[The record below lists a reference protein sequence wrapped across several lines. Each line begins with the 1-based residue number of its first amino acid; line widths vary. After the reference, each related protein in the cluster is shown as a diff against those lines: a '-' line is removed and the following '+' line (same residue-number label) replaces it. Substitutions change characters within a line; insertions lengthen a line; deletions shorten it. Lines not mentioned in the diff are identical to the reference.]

1 LNEVKLR
8 REISVPHGVLLLV
21 GTVVGAGAFILIGPL
36 AGQTGPGLWLVF
48 LIAAIP
54 AVFVAVVF
62 AQLGTAF
69 PLTGATYV
77 SISRVLSPV
86 LGITVVWCT
95 ILGIFLFTLPMMAY
109 GFAMYLRAMIP
120 VAVIPTAIGILIFFV
135 ILNIVGI
142 RWMMWFQSVSTLI
155 AIVVLL
161 AFGVGG
167 AFFANP
173 AYQAPLFP
181 LGFGAVV
188 LAIVPAYCLYTAL
201 NAITELAGETKNP
214 RRNIPLIL
222 FISLGLLTLIYV
234 SISYSLT
241 GLMSWEGL
249 RETEGAVAVAA
260 GKFLPS
266 PLAAYFV
273 GIAALMAAATTINAA
288 LTFISRDVLVLSR
301 DLVFPAAFGRVHRRF
316 ATPVRAIVLLGGVSV
331 AGFLLA
337 GVSPE
342 EFVLRCATLT
352 SYVFMLMALLAC
364 VAMFLLPRKFPQRY
378 GESTF
383 RLEGRWLKFFTIGG
397 AVMFAAL
404 IIGGCISD
412 PLSGAYLVILILT
425 GLVYY
430 FGRKRQLCRR
440 GTSIEDKLKKIEE
453 L

>member
-1 LNEVKLR
+1 
-8 REISVPHGVLLLV
+8 
-21 GTVVGAGAFILIGPL
+21 
-36 AGQTGPGLWLVF
+36 
-48 LIAAIP
+48 
-54 AVFVAVVF
+54 
-62 AQLGTAF
+62 
-69 PLTGATYV
+69 
-77 SISRVLSPV
+77 
-86 LGITVVWCT
+86 
-95 ILGIFLFTLPMMAY
+95 FTLPMMAY

-142 RWMMWFQSVSTLI
+142 KWMMWFQSVSTFI

-167 AFFANP
+167 AFSANP
-173 AYQAPLFP
+173 AYQTPLFP
-181 LGFGAVV
+181 LGFRAVV

-249 RETEGAVAVAA
+249 GEAEGAVAVAA
-260 GKFLPS
+260 GKLLPS
-266 PLAAYFV
+266 PLTTYVV
-273 GIAALMAAATTINAA
+273 GIAAVMAAATTINAA

-337 GVSPE
+337 GASPE
-342 EFVLRCATLT
+342 DFVLRCATLT

-364 VAMFLLPRKFPQRY
+364 VAMFLLPRRFPQRY
-378 GESTF
+378 EEATF
-383 RLEGRWLKFFTIGG
+383 RLRGRWLTFFTIGG
-397 AVMFAAL
+397 AVLFGAL
-404 IIGGCISD
+404 IIGGCIGD
-412 PLSGAYLVILILT
+412 PLSGVYLVILILT

-430 FGRKRQLCRR
+430 FGRKRQLRR
-440 GTSIEDKLKKIEE
+440 KGISIEDRLKKIEE

>member
-1 LNEVKLR
+1 MNEVKLR

-36 AGQTGPGLWLVF
+36 AGQTGPGLWVVF

-69 PLTGATYV
+69 PVTGATYI

-86 LGITVVWCT
+86 LGIVVVWCT

-142 RWMMWFQSVSTLI
+142 KWMMWFQSVSTLI

-167 AFFANP
+167 AFSANP
-173 AYQAPLFP
+173 AYQTPLFP
-181 LGFGAVV
+181 LGFRAVV

-241 GLMSWEGL
+241 GLMSWDGL
-249 RETEGAVAVAA
+249 GEVEGAVAVAA

-266 PLAAYFV
+266 PLATYLV
-273 GIAALMAAATTINAA
+273 GIAAVMAAATTINAA

-337 GVSPE
+337 GASPE

-378 GESTF
+378 EAATF
-383 RLEGRWLKFFTIGG
+383 RLRGRWLTFFTIGG
-397 AVMFAAL
+397 AVLFGAL
-404 IIGGCISD
+404 IIGGCIGD
-412 PLSGAYLVILILT
+412 PLSGVYLVILILT

-430 FGRKRQLCRR
+430 FGRKRQLRR
-440 GTSIEDKLKKIEE
+440 KGISIEDRLKKIEE